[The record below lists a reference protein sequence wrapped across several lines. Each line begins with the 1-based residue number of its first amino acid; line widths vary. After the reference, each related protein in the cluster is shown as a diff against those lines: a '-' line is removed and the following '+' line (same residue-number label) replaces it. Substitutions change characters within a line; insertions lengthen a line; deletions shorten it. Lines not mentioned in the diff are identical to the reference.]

1 MSTQRSLWYGYTDP
15 VTIHRN
21 GTNSFIRIRGT
32 FNNSSKTIT
41 SVVDEPGFFNINY
54 IIPGQKLVASTYFP
68 SGTTITAV
76 DTGANTIEVLDFPAA
91 TGAGGLARISPA
103 ETQYF
108 IESGSLVGPTNN
120 AIQNYQGVTGSEDT
134 EYNTGDRKWGVFG
147 IQAPSSNN
155 TLTITGEFSL
165 YEITRI
171 YNRRESNTI
180 ADFYMSSSVGIL
192 QQKPDL
198 TLASSADRLAT
209 VQLSET
215 SSLPPIF
222 DVTTIDNMPG
232 GGVGFSGYPIAI
244 PDIIDQVNTG
254 SGAGS
259 GFPFTGSAQITGSLS
274 VTGSSTFELN
284 QGQTTDFFLIKSSSF
299 SSLKVNSD
307 GVVTFGN
314 FNILPTAVDG
324 GMAYSG
330 SNFYV
335 GIE

>member
-21 GTNSFIRIRGT
+21 GTNSFIRVRGN
-32 FNNSSKTIT
+32 FDNASKVIT
-41 SVVDEPGFFNINY
+41 SVVDVSGYFNIDY
-54 IIPGQKLVASTYFP
+54 IIPGQTLVASTYFP

-76 DTGANTIEVLDFPAA
+76 DTVSNTITVEDFPDASG
-91 TGAGGLARISPA
+91 TSGLARISPA

-108 IESGSLVGPTNN
+108 IESGSINAPTNN
-120 AIQNYQGVTGSEDT
+120 AIQNYQGITGSEDT
-134 EYNTGDRKWGVFG
+134 EYTTGDRKWGVFG

-155 TLTITGEFSL
+155 SLTITGEFAL
-165 YEITRI
+165 YEITKI

-180 ADFYMSSSVGIL
+180 ADFYISSSVGIL

-198 TLASSADRLAT
+198 TLANSADRLAT

-232 GGVGFSGYPIAI
+232 GGVGFSGYPLAI
-244 PDIIDQVNTG
+244 PDILDQINTG

-259 GFPFTGSAQITGSLS
+259 GFPFTGSAVITGSLTIS
-274 VTGSSTFELN
+274 GDVGE
-284 QGQTTDFFLIKSSSF
+284 QDFFLVRSSSF
-299 SSLKVNSD
+299 TSFKISSSNVP
-307 GVVTFGN
+307 VFGN
-314 FNILPTAVDG
+314 FTTTPPAIAG
-324 GMAYSG
+324 GFIYSG
-330 SNFYV
+330 SNFYA